1 MGKCNVGTAHF
12 RNSRVTMPRVRTP
25 PLSNAAM
32 TYRRGATFA
41 SSHHI
46 CIQRCQKK
54 LRCTYSS
61 HLCIKSV
68 TCLLVF
74 YLVLSCLLYCASRTD
89 FGAPAAYIRCKGHH
103 VRRNPHN
110 IMTMFDT
117 SSYTVHVIWDAFRT
131 DKQVIC
137 LCCIV
142 CFNFDSLFVSW
153 MRPYLDVNNG
163 GCVCVVVGWRP
174 VCMQT

>member
-46 CIQRCQKK
+46 CIQRGQKR
-54 LRCTYSS
+54 LRCTCSS

-74 YLVLSCLLYCASRTD
+74 YPVYVYVQAEKIAVHLQLTLYVNATTSDYTHVEFYRTRNL
-89 FGAPAAYIRCKGHH
+89 GCIQRCHKRL
-103 VRRNPHN
+103 RR
-110 IMTMFDT
+110 
-117 SSYTVHVIWDAFRT
+117 A
-131 DKQVIC
+131 
-137 LCCIV
+137 
-142 CFNFDSLFVSW
+142 DSLGFV
-153 MRPYLDVNNG
+153 
-163 GCVCVVVGWRP
+163 
-174 VCMQT
+174 

>member
-1 MGKCNVGTAHF
+1 MSIQSKQTSYAIYMWCMIWTHRPVYNINSNPSPYGRPMGKCNVGTAHF

-46 CIQRCQKK
+46 CIQRCQKR
-54 LRCTYSS
+54 LRCTCSS

-74 YLVLSCLLYCASRTD
+74 YLVLSCLLSCASRKD
-89 FGAPAAYIRCKGHH
+89 CGAPAAYIICKRHH
-103 VRRNPHN
+103 VRLHSRRVL
-110 IMTMFDT
+110 
-117 SSYTVHVIWDAFRT
+117 SYT
-131 DKQVIC
+131 
-137 LCCIV
+137 
-142 CFNFDSLFVSW
+142 
-153 MRPYLDVNNG
+153 
-163 GCVCVVVGWRP
+163 
-174 VCMQT
+174 